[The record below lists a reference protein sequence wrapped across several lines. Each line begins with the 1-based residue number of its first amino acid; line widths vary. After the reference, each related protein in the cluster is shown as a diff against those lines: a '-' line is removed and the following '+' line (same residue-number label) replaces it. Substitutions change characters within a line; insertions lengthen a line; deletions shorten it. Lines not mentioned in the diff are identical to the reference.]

1 MAVATHFD
9 FKNKFTFTGKG
20 VRCCWV
26 CQGILKNAPSFMRR
40 AGKEK
45 SIAPFSRLEEE
56 TDGSQAGIMK
66 TAEAFTHAGLYKAT
80 GL

>member
-1 MAVATHFD
+1 
-9 FKNKFTFTGKG
+9 
-20 VRCCWV
+20 
-26 CQGILKNAPSFMRR
+26 MRW

-56 TDGSQAGIMK
+56 TDGSQAGIKK